1 MLLLLQVPLNSR
13 SETVF
18 YQAWNQI
25 VDDLRSRDLLSNA
38 EAGSLKYVQLGW
50 GTGRETAWL
59 LLPK

>member
-1 MLLLLQVPLNSR
+1 MSLLLQVPLNSR